1 MCGLDS
7 LLKQPIFENVRSHL
21 TCCLETKSALNIS
34 SVDAAKLARQ
44 TPKMIEKIIL
54 IPSPLLLILYSP

>member
-7 LLKQPIFENVRSHL
+7 LLKQPIFENERLHV
-21 TCCLETKSALNIS
+21 TCSFETKSALYMS
-34 SVDAAKLARQ
+34 SDDAKLARQ

-54 IPSPLLLILYSP
+54 KQSPLLLRYFP